1 MAEENKI
8 FSIPLTQIRTD
19 STQPRKHLDP
29 QKLSELSQS
38 IKEHGLLQPILVR
51 PNGDGTFEIVHGE
64 RRYRAHQKAGLPT
77 IKCIVRELSDSK
89 VADARVVENIER
101 EDLTDLELARE
112 FQKRVEKGETHQQ
125 IADSIKKTRAYVTQR
140 LALLK
145 LPEDIQAK
153 LEKGEIGFTEARILA
168 SAPKNVGMSHQHGY
182 AVTIEDLEVYK
193 LFHTGQKPE
202 LDQLY
207 LAYRK
212 DLAMI
217 RRAKQ

>member
-1 MAEENKI
+1 MREDNKI
-8 FSIPLTQIRTD
+8 FSIPLEQIRTD
-19 STQPRKHLDP
+19 STQPRKHFDL
-29 QKLSELSQS
+29 QKIGELAES

-51 PNGDGTFEIVHGE
+51 PNGNGTFEIVHGE

-77 IKCIVRELSDSK
+77 IKCIIRELSDSK
-89 VADARVVENIER
+89 VVDVRLVENIER
-101 EDLTDLELARE
+101 EDLTDLELAKE
-112 FQKRVEKGETHQQ
+112 FQKRVGQGETHQQ

-145 LPEDIQAK
+145 LPENVQRK

-168 SAPKNVGMSHQHGY
+168 LSGINRNEESQHGY
-182 AVTIEDLEVYK
+182 AVTIEDLEVWK
-193 LFHTGQKPE
+193 LFHSEQKPE

-212 DLAMI
+212 DLATL

>member
-1 MAEENKI
+1 MREDNKI
-8 FSIPLTQIRTD
+8 FSIPLEQITTD
-19 STQPRKHLDP
+19 SNQPRKHFNP
-29 QKLSELSQS
+29 QKLGELAES

-51 PNGDGTFEIVHGE
+51 PNGDDTFEIVHGE

-89 VADARVVENIER
+89 VVDARLVENIER
-101 EDLTDLELARE
+101 EDLTDLELAKE
-112 FQKRVEKGETHQQ
+112 FQRRVDQGETHQQ

-145 LPEDIQAK
+145 LPENVQRK

-168 SAPKNVGMSHQHGY
+168 LSGINKNEEPQHGD
-182 AVTIEDLEVYK
+182 AVTMEDLEVYK
-193 LFHTGQKPE
+193 LFHSGQKPE

-212 DLAMI
+212 DLATL

>member
-1 MAEENKI
+1 MREDNKI
-8 FSIPLTQIRTD
+8 FSIPLGQITTD
-19 STQPRKHLDP
+19 SNQPRKHFNP
-29 QKLSELSQS
+29 QKLGELAES

-64 RRYRAHQKAGLPT
+64 RRYRAHEKAGLPT

-89 VADARVVENIER
+89 VADARLVENIER
-101 EDLTDLELARE
+101 EDLTDLELAKE

-145 LPEDIQAK
+145 LPENVQRK
-153 LEKGEIGFTEARILA
+153 LEKGKIGFTEARMLA
-168 SAPKNVGMSHQHGY
+168 LSGINKNEESEHGY

-193 LFHTGQKPE
+193 LFHSEQKPKLE
-202 LDQLY
+202 QLY

-212 DLAMI
+212 DLATL